1 MHDLKESGN
10 ADRSR
15 LKWAEDCDPGVLPE
29 NLVRQCRNVI
39 ESYHASHGYFCLPD
53 MLWKS
58 RLGPLIESDPTLRK
72 LLRTASTAR
81 SAKKANENFVTIAA
95 MLLSLEI
102 LASSFAGWSGL
113 FPEAA
118 NKARGVLK
126 RNAVGL
132 PLMELYVYPP
142 KYSNVLVKLSPH

>member
-1 MHDLKESGN
+1 MRDLKESGN

-15 LKWAEDCDPGVLPE
+15 LKWAEDCDLGALPE
-29 NLVRQCRNVI
+29 NLVRQCRDVI

-58 RLGPLIESDPTLRK
+58 RLGPLIERDPTLRK

-102 LASSFAGWSGL
+102 LASSFAGWSEL
-113 FPEAA
+113 FPEAG
-118 NKARGVLK
+118 NKARDVVK

-132 PLMELYVYPP
+132 PLMEFYVYPA
-142 KYSNVLVKLSPH
+142 KYSNVLLKLSPH